1 MSTIKPP
8 PFTRVIVLQFTVAVL
23 FSVLVGLIAGEEN
36 RGVGLSARWIGAYSA
51 LLGGLISAGP
61 SAYFAYKTFEH
72 RGARATEQ
80 MIASV
85 FKGEGVKLG
94 LMAAGFAL
102 TFASVKPLAPVWV
115 FGGFLVVQ
123 LAGIVGAYRL
133 TRS

>member
-8 PFTRVIVLQFTVAVL
+8 PFTRVIVLQFTVAVV
-23 FSVLVGLIAGEEN
+23 FSALVGLIAGEEN
-36 RGVGLSARWIGAYSA
+36 RDLGLSVRWIAAYSA
-51 LLGGLISAGP
+51 FLGGLISAAP

-85 FKGEGVKLG
+85 FKGEAVKLG

-115 FGGFLVVQ
+115 FGGFVVVQ